1 MHRWR
6 ERHEEKKKKVEMN
19 LFFEKVDI
27 KTMRQVALMGRYL
40 THSCPVYG
48 ISLIILYNLSKADDV
63 LNY

>member
-1 MHRWR
+1 
-6 ERHEEKKKKVEMN
+6 MN
-19 LFFEKVDI
+19 LLFEKVDI
-27 KTMRQVALMGRYL
+27 KTMRQAALMGRYL